1 LALVRQTPLR
11 VSDCFSQSRTWLNAW
26 QGFKSEELAK
36 NRVEI
41 ILYMMQKVLADR
53 IPGVTMAIHD
63 IRSGKFIT
71 PTTQIPD
78 MEAMLKGEAAFIETV
93 WNSL

>member
-1 LALVRQTPLR
+1 MIVSVNPELGLALGKEH
-11 VSDCFSQSRTWLNAW
+11 WLVKLY
-26 QGFKSEELAK
+26 FKSEELAK